1 QIVNLAQNKTLVLP
15 VPTFDLINGGS
26 GNKIAMRDYM
36 ILPVGASSFKEA
48 MKMGGS
54 APIIQKNKGLELL
67 KTAIAKDGYS
77 GKEVGDVVNER
88 VGSGVVVDYGDL
100 KCLTLTVWLIG
111 YAESSDVC
119 MQSFKM
125 FSGVVDEWDLYVL
138 PIDSIISS
146 MAESFSTKPSIIL
159 LDGDME
165 AREADFGVAKLIEC
179 DESMLV
185 ITGSY
190 GYIAHGALLHIL
202 RLILLGAFFPDQGN
216 P

>member
-1 QIVNLAQNKTLVLP
+1 
-15 VPTFDLINGGS
+15 
-26 GNKIAMRDYM
+26 M
-36 ILPVGASSFKEA
+36 
-48 MKMGGS
+48 
-54 APIIQKNKGLELL
+54 EL
-67 KTAIAKDGYS
+67 
-77 GKEVGDVVNER
+77 

-100 KCLTLTVWLIG
+100 KCSG
-111 YAESSDVC
+111 EDESSLD
-119 MQSFKM
+119 SM

-146 MAESFSTKPSIIL
+146 MAESFSTKSSIIL

-190 GYIAHGALLHIL
+190 GYIAHGMVLL
-202 RLILLGAFFPDQGN
+202 D
-216 P
+216 